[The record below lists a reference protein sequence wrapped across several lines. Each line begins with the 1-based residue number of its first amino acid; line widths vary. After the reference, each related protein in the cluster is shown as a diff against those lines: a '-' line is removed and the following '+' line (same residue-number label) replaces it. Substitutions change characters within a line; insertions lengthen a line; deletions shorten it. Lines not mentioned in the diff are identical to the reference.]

1 MKAVKILFL
10 TLLFSLISF
19 APIHKF
25 YVSVSQIEYV
35 SEKQSVQI
43 IMRIFIED
51 LENLLRKRYDS
62 EITLNE
68 SEKESQINEYINQY
82 LSSKVL
88 FEINNELKK
97 FNFLGKEY
105 EDDIVFCYLEIEN
118 VSKIKDFKITNNLFF
133 DVFDEQQNIIKTNI
147 NSEKESFVLT
157 SQKNKAEV
165 HFKP

>member
-1 MKAVKILFL
+1 MKSVKILFL
-10 TLLFSLISF
+10 TLLFPLISF

-43 IMRIFIED
+43 VMRIFIED
-51 LENLLRKRYDS
+51 LESLLRKRYDS

-68 SEKESQINEYINQY
+68 SEEENKINEYISQY

-88 FEINNELKK
+88 VEINNELEK
-97 FNFLGKEY
+97 FSFLGKEY
-105 EDDIVFCYLEIEN
+105 EDDIVFCYLEIED
-118 VSKIKDFKITNNLFF
+118 VSKIKDFIITNNLFF
-133 DVFDEQQNIIKTNI
+133 EVFDEQQNIIKTNI
-147 NSEKESFVLT
+147 NSQKESFVLT

-165 HFKP
+165 HF